1 MELDTTELIN
11 RCKAGERHALD
22 LLYQQYKPKL
32 LNICKQYA
40 KEDDVAEDLLHD
52 AFVVILTSL
61 DKLEKP
67 EKLESWMISIVRN
80 VGYHYRQHANKE
92 QSALMQLAKEET
104 ETTDTSQTPS
114 YDQLQSFVALLPQ
127 GYQDVFRLSVFEN
140 FSHQEI
146 SKVLGIA
153 PHSSSSQLFHA
164 KRTLRTLIRRSWVLL
179 LLLIAVPTAIWLF
192 IQKDK
197 TIEESNPIAQKKTE
211 MTQEPERSLDSDISQ
226 SPILVPSYQTTYP
239 KLSAQH
245 KPSVEVSDTTTYQ
258 IAEAPHESIQE
269 TTHQTPID
277 TTKVESH
284 HDIFTIPAFESG
296 HLLVA
301 QAEVS
306 RPWHISMTYSGI
318 AGNNEDYMAQA
329 SVGKTSFNAIS
340 NTSIPTQFNNWIDYA
355 LYLNYDPMVVRDA
368 ETRSINYIA
377 TLNSTLNG
385 GMMEAHHKHQLPVTF
400 QILLNRQ
407 LTKRLSVET
416 GLSYTQLNSTITTGS
431 TQAFIQE
438 KQQLR
443 YLGIPLRLGWQ
454 WYSKA
459 HFSLYSSVGATL
471 ELPVQGKVLIR
482 HEANGSKTFQKK
494 TDLDV
499 PYQWSTTFGL
509 GLQYNLT
516 PHLGLYLEPCLQYF
530 FNDGSDIQ
538 SYRTEHPLQIT
549 LPLGIRVHW

>member
-1 MELDTTELIN
+1 
-11 RCKAGERHALD
+11 
-22 LLYQQYKPKL
+22 
-32 LNICKQYA
+32 
-40 KEDDVAEDLLHD
+40 
-52 AFVVILTSL
+52 
-61 DKLEKP
+61 
-67 EKLESWMISIVRN
+67 
-80 VGYHYRQHANKE
+80 
-92 QSALMQLAKEET
+92 
-104 ETTDTSQTPS
+104 
-114 YDQLQSFVALLPQ
+114 
-127 GYQDVFRLSVFEN
+127 
-140 FSHQEI
+140 
-146 SKVLGIA
+146 
-153 PHSSSSQLFHA
+153 
-164 KRTLRTLIRRSWVLL
+164 
-179 LLLIAVPTAIWLF
+179 
-192 IQKDK
+192 
-197 TIEESNPIAQKKTE
+197 
-211 MTQEPERSLDSDISQ
+211 
-226 SPILVPSYQTTYP
+226 
-239 KLSAQH
+239 
-245 KPSVEVSDTTTYQ
+245 
-258 IAEAPHESIQE
+258 
-269 TTHQTPID
+269 
-277 TTKVESH
+277 
-284 HDIFTIPAFESG
+284 
-296 HLLVA
+296 
-301 QAEVS
+301 
-306 RPWHISMTYSGI
+306 
-318 AGNNEDYMAQA
+318 
-329 SVGKTSFNAIS
+329 
-340 NTSIPTQFNNWIDYA
+340 
-355 LYLNYDPMVVRDA
+355 MVVRDA